1 MGPQQSH
8 EPPLPTFYGWLV
20 RGNLLAV
27 SEASSQTPESAWN
40 NSKNTALG
48 WRQCSFNTQQAS
60 EFCIFAYAVPLAWNR
75 ASHFAVTISACQRV
89 NAIAVHFLISFWIQ
103 FLPLQTI
110 LLDFLLEH
118 IMVFLT
124 YMCSLHSPLKATCQP
139 HLTSSI
145 YFPQYP
151 ALGLAYRGGTNK

>member
-1 MGPQQSH
+1 MWLKWGPSNLISL
-8 EPPLPTFYGWLV
+8 PSLPLWMI

-48 WRQCSFNTQQAS
+48 GRQCSFNTQQAC

-75 ASHFAVTISACQRV
+75 ASHFPITISACQRV
-89 NAIAVHFLISFWIQ
+89 SAVAVHFLISLGIQ
-103 FLPLQTI
+103 FLLLQTI
-110 LLDFLLEH
+110 LLGFLLEH

-124 YMCSLHSPLKATCQP
+124 YMCFLHSPLRGPCQP
-139 HLTSSI
+139 HLTSGI
-145 YFPQYP
+145 YYLQCP
-151 ALGLAYRGGTNK
+151 ALGLA